1 MKTPFI
7 TFFSKL
13 SLLTFLIILLALS
26 VGFIFPAAQLPV
38 ESAIVFAFF
47 FIITLSIH
55 FILLKA
61 DEKPDPQFI
70 RYFMITTMLKLFLY
84 LGFIIILIFLV
95 KEHAKPLAILF
106 MILYLIYSVFEIGS
120 FLSHLKKRK
129 LNL

>member
-7 TFFSKL
+7 IFSRKL

-26 VGFIFPAAQLPV
+26 VGFIFPVVQLPV

-47 FIITLSIH
+47 FIITLSVH

-61 DEKPDPQFI
+61 DEKSDPQFI
-70 RYFMITTMLKLFLY
+70 RYFMMTIMLKLFLY

-106 MILYLIYSVFEIGS
+106 MILYLVYSVFEIGS
-120 FLSHLKKRK
+120 LLSHLKKRK
-129 LNL
+129 LNQ